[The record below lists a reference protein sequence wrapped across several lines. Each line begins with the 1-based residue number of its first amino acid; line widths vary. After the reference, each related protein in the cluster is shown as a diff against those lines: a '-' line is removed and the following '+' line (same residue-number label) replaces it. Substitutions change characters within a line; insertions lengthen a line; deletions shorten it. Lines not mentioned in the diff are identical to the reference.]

1 MGGPVS
7 TCQKRRR
14 VIREVYSGLMIRGRV
29 ESVSR
34 CFEMHAHEGQALSC
48 ETVTV
53 GADPRQPWKKHA
65 VAVLNRSHLKATTG
79 ENAVELGIDTLGPL
93 MMFRYLHLEQF
104 RIVLLETGRPTMVL
118 SAL

>member
-1 MGGPVS
+1 MS

-34 CFEMHAHEGQALSC
+34 CFEMNTHHGQALSC

-53 GADPRQPWKKHA
+53 GADPRQPWEKHA
-65 VAVLNRSHLKATTG
+65 VAVLHRSHLKTTTG
-79 ENAVELGIDTLGPL
+79 ENAVELGTDHSLGPL
-93 MMFRYLHLEQF
+93 TMFRYLHLEQF
-104 RIVLLETGRPTMVL
+104 RIVVLETG
-118 SAL
+118 